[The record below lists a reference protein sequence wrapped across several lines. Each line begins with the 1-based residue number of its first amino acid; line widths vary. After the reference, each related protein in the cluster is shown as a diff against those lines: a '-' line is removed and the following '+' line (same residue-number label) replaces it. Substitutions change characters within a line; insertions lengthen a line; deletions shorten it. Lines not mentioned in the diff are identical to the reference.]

1 MNELFDYEFNSEFMF
16 DYEIDPDLYGR
27 ILKFKAGE
35 PYIFYPKENL
45 IPPIEKIIF
54 NPPATI
60 VFWDD
65 GEKTVVKCKESEEF
79 DYECGLAFAIAKRYF
94 GSRSEFKKAIG
105 KAKKITKKDMH
116 NSKRKNIADDVA
128 AKIHDDMCNDEGIG
142 YSDITGAEL
151 RLTNSYIDERL
162 RDFFLGKIDVSKD

>member
-1 MNELFDYEFNSEFMF
+1 MVSGAQNLVANRFVERGSSQILLRKDATMSNQEFSPE
-16 DYEIDPDLYGR
+16 
-27 ILKFKAGE
+27 KFVNDVNRALSKLIFKSGE
-35 PYIFYPKENL
+35 PYVIYPKENL

-65 GEKTVVKCKESEEF
+65 GEKTVVKCKESDEF

-105 KAKKITKKDMH
+105 KAKKITNDPDSDTKSLGYYMLGYK
-116 NSKRKNIADDVA
+116 SKSTADA
-128 AKIHDDMCNDEGIG
+128 LSKIHADM
-142 YSDITGAEL
+142 
-151 RLTNSYIDERL
+151 TNY
-162 RDFFLGKIDVSKD
+162 K

>member
-1 MNELFDYEFNSEFMF
+1 MSSEFLPDKF
-16 DYEIDPDLYGR
+16 VNEINDALR
-27 ILKFKAGE
+27 ELIFKPGE

-65 GEKTVVKCKESEEF
+65 GEKTVVKCKKSEEF

-94 GSRSEFKKAIG
+94 GSRSEFKKAIR
-105 KAKKITKKDMH
+105 KAKKITNDLDLNEDVHSFKQKYAVPH
-116 NSKRKNIADDVA
+116 STVLQAKNIPAV
-128 AKIHDDMCNDEGIG
+128 
-142 YSDITGAEL
+142 T
-151 RLTNSYIDERL
+151 T
-162 RDFFLGKIDVSKD
+162 